1 MSSGDRI
8 LDWRHLRPQSQCWE
22 YLTPDPSYSILF
34 ASRQIYDEFEP
45 ILYQSH
51 VFDFDYDLGSGMKF
65 LKQISER
72 ARLNIGSIK
81 IARHCW
87 GTYGR
92 ITPVREETD
101 SEREL
106 TDALSAGYERDWNSF
121 CIYASKHLRLQRL
134 KFNCCVPSVP
144 HDVTNDA
151 WVQSF
156 TQIRGLQILSQGV
169 DHLHG
174 PWGKEDPYER
184 DSKTLDEMQALL
196 KHLRSKMLAT
206 NAPAV
211 SALNLLWN
219 FENFDWL
226 NDEKTGWPWIDD

>member
-1 MSSGDRI
+1 MIYSQCIGNGDRI
-8 LDWRHLRPQSQCWE
+8 LDWTNLAPQSQYWG
-22 YLTPDPSYSILF
+22 YLAPDPSYGILF
-34 ASRQIYDEFEP
+34 ASRQLHDEFEP

-51 VFDFDYDLGSGMKF
+51 VFDFGYGPGSGVEF

-72 ARLNIGSIK
+72 ARLNICSIK

-101 SEREL
+101 SEREV
-106 TDALSAGYERDWNSF
+106 TDALSAGHERDWNSF
-121 CIYASKHLRLQRL
+121 CTYASKHLRLQRL

-144 HDVTNDA
+144 NDVINDA

-156 TQIRGLQILSQGV
+156 TQIRGLHILSQGV

-174 PWGKEDPYER
+174 PWGKEEPYER
-184 DSKTLDEMQALL
+184 DSKSWTRC
-196 KHLRSKMLAT
+196 KHS
-206 NAPAV
+206 
-211 SALNLLWN
+211 
-219 FENFDWL
+219 
-226 NDEKTGWPWIDD
+226 